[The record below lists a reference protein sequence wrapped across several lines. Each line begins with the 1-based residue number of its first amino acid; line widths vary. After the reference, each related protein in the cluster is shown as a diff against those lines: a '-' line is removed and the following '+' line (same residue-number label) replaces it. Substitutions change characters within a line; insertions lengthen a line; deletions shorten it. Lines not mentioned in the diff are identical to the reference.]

1 MSSFAHQIPS
11 ATSAPSSAT
20 LMRSSRLM
28 KEWLEIQ
35 KCPVANA
42 SVSPVNDENLNEWHG
57 NIQGTENSEWEGIV
71 VHFLITFPPEY
82 PILPPRVR
90 LFSYI
95 PHLNVQ
101 SRNGCWEVCLD
112 MFESQ
117 PIGSVTTPYHY
128 WSSAFSVRSILVQM
142 TSFLLADGQPTQVHS
157 FPTFSSPFHHHFLT
171 FQLDCNGEHQSNKK

>member
-1 MSSFAHQIPS
+1 MSSASHQKIPPQ
-11 ATSAPSSAT
+11 TV
-20 LMRSSRLM
+20 LRSSRLM

-42 SVSPVNDENLNEWHG
+42 SVSPLNDENLNEWHG

-71 VHFLITFPPEY
+71 VHFVITFPPEY
-82 PILPPRVR
+82 PIRPPRVR

-101 SRNGCWEVCLD
+101 SRNAAWEVCLD

-117 PIGSVTTPYHY
+117 PVGSMTTPYHY
-128 WSSAFSVRSILVQM
+128 WSSAFSVRSILIQM
-142 TSFLLADGQPTQVHS
+142 TSFLLADGQPTQVSSSLPSFCLLLASHS
-157 FPTFSSPFHHHFLT
+157 IRADLH
-171 FQLDCNGEHQSNKK
+171 GEHPANKNRGVSV

>member
-1 MSSFAHQIPS
+1 
-11 ATSAPSSAT
+11 
-20 LMRSSRLM
+20 M

-42 SVSPVNDENLNEWHG
+42 SVSPLNDENLNEWHG

-71 VHFLITFPPEY
+71 VHFVITFPPEY
-82 PILPPRVR
+82 PIRPPRVR

-101 SRNGCWEVCLD
+101 SRNGAWEVCLD

-117 PIGSVTTPYHY
+117 PVGSMTTPYHY
-128 WSSAFSVRSILVQM
+128 WSSAFSVRSILIQM
-142 TSFLLADGQPTQVHS
+142 TSFLLADGQPTQVSSSLPSFCLLLASHS
-157 FPTFSSPFHHHFLT
+157 IRADLH
-171 FQLDCNGEHQSNKK
+171 GEHPANKNRGVSV

>member
-1 MSSFAHQIPS
+1 MASQSQNHQIPPL
-11 ATSAPSSAT
+11 AR
-20 LMRSSRLM
+20 MRSSRLM
-28 KEWLEIQ
+28 KEWVEIQ

-42 SVSPVNDENLNEWHG
+42 SVSPLNDENLNEWHG

-71 VHFLITFPPEY
+71 VHFIITFPPEY
-82 PILPPRVR
+82 PIRPPRVR

-101 SRNGCWEVCLD
+101 SRNGTWEVCLD
-112 MFESQ
+112 MLESQ
-117 PIGSVTTPYHY
+117 PIGSMTTPYHY

-157 FPTFSSPFHHHFLT
+157 FSPSFHRHFIHHFLT
-171 FQLDCNGEHQSNKK
+171 FQLDCNGQHQSNKK